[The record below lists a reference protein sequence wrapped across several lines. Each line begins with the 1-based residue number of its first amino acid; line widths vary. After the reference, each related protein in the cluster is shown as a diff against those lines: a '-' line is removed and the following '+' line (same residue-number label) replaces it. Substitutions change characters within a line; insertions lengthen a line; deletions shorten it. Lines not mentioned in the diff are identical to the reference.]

1 MSKGVTEISRK
12 GTVSGL
18 TSLSG
23 HYELNKLSEDVNKRL
38 ENLEDRL
45 AVAELKLFEFERAYN
60 NTEKCLREDI
70 SELRKGY
77 SSSVKDL
84 REDLNAKQRRSSRKY
99 NSDT

>member
-12 GTVSGL
+12 GTASGL

-45 AVAELKLFEFERAYN
+45 AVAELKIFELE
-60 NTEKCLREDI
+60 
-70 SELRKGY
+70 KGY
-77 SSSVKDL
+77 SSAVKDL
-84 REDLNAKQRRSSRKY
+84 REDLNAKQRRSIRV
-99 NSDT
+99 DTKSKESYE

>member
-12 GTVSGL
+12 GTAGGL

-23 HYELNKLSEDVNKRL
+23 HYELNKLSEELNKRL

-45 AVAELKLFEFERAYN
+45 AVVELKLFELE
-60 NTEKCLREDI
+60 
-70 SELRKGY
+70 KGY

-84 REDLNAKQRRSSRKY
+84 REDLNAKPRRSSRKY
-99 NSDT
+99 NSDAES

>member
-12 GTVSGL
+12 GTASGL

-45 AVAELKLFEFERAYN
+45 AVAELKLFEL
-60 NTEKCLREDI
+60 EK
-70 SELRKGY
+70 
-77 SSSVKDL
+77 
-84 REDLNAKQRRSSRKY
+84 NAKSRRSSRKY
-99 NSDT
+99 NSDTES